1 MNDIVKLIMDSGT
14 TIAVLAYFIYRDFKF
29 MNKLDTSLTVLNETV
44 NLIKD
49 IELKKNNEE
58 D

>member
-1 MNDIVKLIMDSGT
+1 MDEIVKLIMDSGT
-14 TIAVLAYFIYRDFKF
+14 TIAVLGYFIYRDFKF

-49 IELKKNNEE
+49 IELKKNEE

>member
-14 TIAVLAYFIYRDFKF
+14 TIAVLAYFIYRGFKF

>member
-49 IELKKNNEE
+49 IELKKNEE